1 MFTSRPRARRAP
13 ATIPMV
19 AALALAL
26 LLFPRAVR
34 ADQPP
39 TVEVTVGDSRPL
51 GGAGARCDDL
61 AVVSVTLGVQAVVT
75 GLKPGRTLCSVAVGG
90 PGGARRVFQVVVL
103 AAAPR
108 PPERKPA
115 APGTGGSPKPKA
127 SDGER
132 RPDGG

>member
-1 MFTSRPRARRAP
+1 MRPSRPLARLAL
-13 ATIPMV
+13 
-19 AALALAL
+19 AALALAPL
-26 LLFPRAVR
+26 ASR

-39 TVEVTVGDSRPL
+39 TVEVMVGESRPL

-61 AVVSVTLGVQAVVT
+61 AVVSVTIGPQAVVT

-90 PGGARRVFQVVVL
+90 AGGARRVFQVVVL

-108 PPERKPA
+108 A
-115 APGTGGSPKPKA
+115 SPPKA
-127 SDGER
+127 GDGAR